1 MCKGLEGG
9 KPTGPVHGVEP
20 VCDETSAVLPM
31 ASSPQEVPHQI
42 ARRQEAVRLLEG
54 SWIPAQEGKRS
65 L

>member
-20 VCDETSAVLPM
+20 ICDGTSCPM

-54 SWIPAQEGKRS
+54 SWSPAQGGMGS
-65 L
+65 G